1 MSHKTI
7 AASRPAAIPPT
18 APSTFPAAPF
28 AADALGLVADEVL
41 VEEEVAAAELTAVDW
56 GTLLGWRLP
65 HCGQDLEP
73 GVLFSHW
80 AYNSWHS
87 LFGREP
93 WYWSIFAGGLPSGQ
107 VQVYTRLTYVEK

>member
-7 AASRPAAIPPT
+7 AASRPAAIPPI

-41 VEEEVAAAELTAVDW
+41 VEEEVAAAELIAVDW
-56 GTLLGWRLP
+56 GTLLGSSLP

-73 GVLFSHW
+73 GSLVSHW
-80 AYNSWHS
+80 AYNSRHS
-87 LFGREP
+87 LFGRVFK
-93 WYWSIFAGGLPSGQ
+93 YWAMFEGPVPLEQ
-107 VQVYTRLTYVEK
+107 VQVY